1 MKCGKSRV
9 YVQSVIVVAVMLL
22 LVTGCSKKTPQ
33 QVIDV
38 NAAMARAKD
47 NGAAVYVPD
56 ATKSLQGE
64 VDQMNGL
71 VDEKK
76 MKKARQAAEPLLL
89 KVEDLDKQAMDAR
102 AKAKAPIP

>member
-9 YVQSVIVVAVMLL
+9 FVQSVIVLAVMLL

-47 NGAAVYVPD
+47 NCATVYAP
-56 ATKSLQGE
+56 GE
-64 VDQMNGL
+64 TQ
-71 VDEKK
+71 
-76 MKKARQAAEPLLL
+76 
-89 KVEDLDKQAMDAR
+89 
-102 AKAKAPIP
+102 